1 MANHPQT
8 IDELRALVRDS
19 EAIHIASRESSPT
32 PLLPNIASFS
42 LSAFNRILEYQPEEY
57 TITVETG
64 AFVKDVQAT
73 LAEQGQYLPFD
84 PPFLDAN
91 PTIGDAIA
99 SGCSGPGAYRYGILR
114 DFIIG
119 LSFIDGYGKRI
130 QAGGKVV
137 KNAAGF
143 DLPKLMVGSGH
154 SLGILT
160 QATFKVFPKPKANC
174 SIEFNSENLDQGVDR
189 LIALGRS
196 RFTLD
201 ALDLTSSG
209 ALRIGLSGQA
219 NALQERI
226 SELEAFLDSES
237 QATAFDAWPDSIGLK
252 KNPASGFLVRVP
264 ITPSSIKRLDQAFQ
278 DSDATLR
285 YSLGGFVSWIH
296 WTESIETLSA
306 LLGDQELSGQ
316 IASDP
321 PALIG
326 QSNQRPFYDRLKRAL
341 DPQNK
346 FPNLYPAAEEVGMP
360 R

>member
-19 EAIHIASRESSPT
+19 EAVHIESSESSSP
-32 PLLPNIASFS
+32 PLLPNIASIS

-64 AFVKDVQAT
+64 VSVKDVQAT

-91 PTIGDAIA
+91 PTIGDTIA

-119 LSFIDGYGKRI
+119 LSFIDGYGNRI

-160 QATFKVFPKPKANC
+160 QATFKVFPKPKANR
-174 SIEFNSENLDQGVDR
+174 SIEFKSDNLDQGIGR

-201 ALDLTSSG
+201 ALDMDSTG
-209 ALRIGLSGQA
+209 ALRIELSGQA
-219 NALQERI
+219 DALEARI
-226 SELEAFLDSES
+226 SELESFLDSES
-237 QATAFDAWPDSIGLK
+237 QATTFDAWPDSIGLK
-252 KNPASGFLVRVP
+252 KSPASGFLARVP
-264 ITPSSIKRLDQAFQ
+264 IAPSSIKRLDQALQ
-278 DSDATLR
+278 ERPATRR

-296 WTESIETLSA
+296 WTASIDAFST
-306 LLGDQELSGQ
+306 LLGDQSLSGQ
-316 IASDP
+316 IASEP
-321 PALIG
+321 SALIG

-346 FPNLYPAAEEVGMP
+346 FPNLYPAAKEVGIP